1 MKNTTKRFF
10 TFLMAMCMIF
20 ATAATA
26 FAAAPTANTTSV
38 AEANVETVRTYL
50 NESEQD
56 IDVEAF
62 LAATSDDNLQL
73 LASAIDDG
81 IMPLLDEGSV
91 TLYAS
96 NGLNQDGSFSM
107 TNPGYPFKTTYVSYD
122 LITPRVNDWAQMQI
136 ISGKSYTTAQEVT
149 KSTSPVHDD
158 FPNSLFSRSTMTV
171 NYWACFRNTYVG
183 EMTLK
188 CWAWVL

>member
-1 MKNTTKRFF
+1 MTKTTKRFF
-10 TFLMAMCMIF
+10 TFFMAMCMIF
-20 ATAATA
+20 VTATAA
-26 FAAAPTANTTSV
+26 FAAGSDTNEVSV
-38 AEANVETVRTYL
+38 VEANAETIRTYL
-50 NESEQD
+50 AESEQD

-73 LASAIDDG
+73 LAAAIDDG

-96 NGLNQDGSFSM
+96 DDLNQSGSFSM
-107 TNPGYPFKTTYVSYD
+107 TNPGYPFKKTYVSYD
-122 LITPRVNDWAQMQI
+122 LITPRVNDWAQMQV
-136 ISGKSYTTAQEVT
+136 ISGTAYTAVKKVT
-149 KSTSPVHDD
+149 KSTSPVPDD
-158 FPNSLFSRSTMTV
+158 FQNSLFSRSTMTV